1 MVRCVQ
7 LSCGGWYVIPPDDPL
22 DHPAPTTP
30 STSSSI
36 LPPCSLNLKARMP
49 KGTNITLSEYAVKL
63 HPFIKPENTA
73 KSWPKV
79 LLTLMNDD
87 NFPNLSSIVDNIYH
101 ALMAPPPQLK
111 TLIECCDYY
120 ITMLPTIINF
130 LPGDVRSFLLNFKTK
145 DYGHQ
150 DESEEKATIFSERQS
165 ENQTKSYLH
174 HLLAFLYTKKCPILD
189 SYLNHIKSDD
199 WVSVEDSYQYAFFSS
214 IVYDLSRET
223 PRRFGATTW
232 LTLHAQIY
240 CFERKDRGSGV
251 ALNGSGWASQKLSA
265 ALYAIR
271 ACICGKML
279 TTTSST
285 ESPGF
290 TEAVDMALGLQASN
304 FANTIS
310 PWIRHLRNDYAEEP
324 NSRSIRV
331 GWNGDIFIDGVCF
344 RRSIYESLIP
354 KVYRLFYS
362 IFEDHIDGEDWKEVL
377 NLRLPVGMRNWNECE
392 YAVGSCNST
401 DIILKKDV
409 DTHVMQKLCALIE
422 FSLLGLGLAPG
433 RFQEVC
439 RLDVTMF
446 KWYHCLY
453 YGFVSRKKGSYKSA
467 AGKFIEHRLPPC
479 LERCLLLFRAIV
491 QKHAR
496 YAPQGKQLLPTMP
509 STRAYSV
516 IHLAKEIF
524 GITSTSLNIFHIRH
538 FFHTT
543 INILFPD
550 GASEYGVLV
559 ASPQISTRAGHS
571 FQTTTRNY
579 ATHWDNWQDRY
590 YEEYFNF
597 MGDKDM
603 SHPNYIPSEPFN
615 RTEMLH
621 VIQHLYGE
629 NATFRNKEQEEAL
642 EAVVNGRQHLLA
654 LLSCG
659 GGKTLLALMPTLLAM
674 HRGYHSPMTIII
686 DPHIS
691 LVGHHGGQLEELTKR
706 WDTGRIIWIKELS
719 GGGKLDDELK
729 GDILPHILILSLG
742 AAAALIRDSFDLL
755 RKWAGDNT
763 LGNII
768 IDELQVVGEEIGL
781 RSSEYLQLQKLA
793 ALNVP
798 ITCLSGSLTQPIAT
812 EFCKFLR
819 LNPFDD
825 IKTIKSREI
834 IGDHISFEVIEK
846 DTNDI
851 DVVAEYAL
859 SRVDDSEDSCQVHI
873 ICSTKV
879 TAKAIFNRLA
889 SPTKHSI
896 SLVHGDM
903 DSLEKEEAA
912 KNWRENK
919 TDIYI
924 TTTCA
929 LEGNENSNCRHVMIV
944 DQIYSLSNLI
954 QAIGRIRAEQAKD
967 GKAFITQFLSKEDM
981 DETSKRCQD
990 TTKSK
995 IGCLVNNGLIPEHDQ
1010 LIHSEAAATFSEEG
1024 YIQLFKAKGC
1034 LLKSLR
1040 NCFDCP
1046 SDSDCQ
1052 RCTNCDYYYG
1062 TSNARIDDVSTERC
1076 FPSFLQPTPIE
1087 GEEGDDSMDTL
1098 GEVTTSDAQ
1107 EDDVFRR
1114 PRMQRPRLQKAA
1126 QRAVQDKGSQSQER
1140 RAYESPPP
1148 NKRPKTHNTLP
1159 QPTKSVQTASALAIE
1174 EGRKQEE
1181 YMRLAQRNLQYM
1193 KDGYCICGDKGTCD
1207 GRCQRGNRC
1216 FKCFGPHSHT
1226 ACPLWKN
1233 GSWTKE
1239 FQSLLQAKACYNC
1252 FDPYCQSTNNEH
1264 EVKDRIKAAL
1274 VRDGRKR
1281 GQGLLEVVRCH
1292 YANENSMHQFLSK
1305 IWGENVRFINE

>member
-1 MVRCVQ
+1 M
-7 LSCGGWYVIPPDDPL
+7 
-22 DHPAPTTP
+22 
-30 STSSSI
+30 
-36 LPPCSLNLKARMP
+36 
-49 KGTNITLSEYAVKL
+49 TL
-63 HPFIKPENTA
+63 I
-73 KSWPKV
+73 
-79 LLTLMNDD
+79 NDD
-87 NFPNLSSIVDNIYH
+87 NFPNLSSIVDDIYL
-101 ALMAPPPQLK
+101 ALKAPPQPLK

-120 ITMLPTIINF
+120 TTMLPTITNM

-145 DYGHQ
+145 DYGYQ
-150 DESEEKATIFSERQS
+150 DESEERASIFSERQS

-174 HLLAFLYTKKCPILD
+174 HLLAFLYTMKCPILD
-189 SYLNHIKSDD
+189 RYLNHINSDK
-199 WVSVEDSYQYAFFSS
+199 WVSVEHSYEYAFFSS
-214 IVYDLSRET
+214 IVYDLSREA
-223 PRRFGATTW
+223 PRRFGTTTW

-240 CFERKDRGSGV
+240 CFQRQDRGGRV
-251 ALNGSGWASQKLSA
+251 VLNGSGWGSQKLSA

-285 ESPGF
+285 EFPGF
-290 TEAVDMALGLQASN
+290 TEAVNMALGLQASN

-310 PWIRHLRNDYAEEP
+310 PWICQLRNDYAEQP

-344 RRSIYESLIP
+344 HRSIYESLIP
-354 KVYRLFYS
+354 KVYSLFYD
-362 IFEDHIDGEDWKEVL
+362 IFEEHIDGEDWKEVL
-377 NLRLPVGMRNWNECE
+377 NLRLPVGMRNWNKCE
-392 YAVGSCNST
+392 YAVGDCNSMG
-401 DIILKKDV
+401 IILKKDV

-453 YGFVSRKKGSYKSA
+453 YGFVSKKKGSYKSA

-491 QKHAR
+491 QKHGR

-509 STRAYSV
+509 STRSYSV

-524 GITSTSLNIFHIRH
+524 DITSESLDLYHIRH

-559 ASPQISTRAGHS
+559 ASPQISRRAGHS

-579 ATHWDNWQDRY
+579 ATLRENWYDGC
-590 YEEYFNF
+590 YEEFFYF
-597 MGDKDM
+597 MGDIDM

-615 RTEMLH
+615 RTEMQH
-621 VIQHLYGE
+621 VIQRLYGE
-629 NATFRNKEQEEAL
+629 DATFRNDEQEVAL

-691 LVGHHGGQLEELTKR
+691 LVGHHGGQLSELTKQ
-706 WDTGRIIWIKELS
+706 WGTGGDEDDDDHDEIWIKQIS
-719 GGGKLDDELK
+719 GSGKLDDDLK

-742 AAAALIRDSFDLL
+742 AATALIRDSFDLM

-768 IDELQVVGEEIGL
+768 IDELQVLGEEIGL

-812 EFCKFLR
+812 EFCNFLE
-819 LNPFDD
+819 LNPYDD
-825 IKTIKSREI
+825 IKTIKSKEI
-834 IGDHISFEVIEK
+834 IGDHFSFEVIEK
-846 DTNDI
+846 KKDDI

-879 TAKAIFNRLA
+879 TAKAIFDRLA
-889 SPTKHSI
+889 SPTKHI

-903 DSLEKEEAA
+903 DSSEKEEAA
-912 KNWRENK
+912 TNWREQK

-954 QAIGRIRAEQAKD
+954 QAIGRLRAEQAKD
-967 GKAFITQFLSKEDM
+967 GKAIITQFLSREDM
-981 DETSKRCQD
+981 DEKSKRCQD
-990 TTKSK
+990 ATKSR
-995 IGCLVNNGLIPEHDQ
+995 IDCLVNNGLIPKSFEVKW
-1010 LIHSEAAATFSEEG
+1010 SFG
-1024 YIQLFKAKGC
+1024 YL
-1034 LLKSLR
+1034 
-1040 NCFDCP
+1040 
-1046 SDSDCQ
+1046 
-1052 RCTNCDYYYG
+1052 
-1062 TSNARIDDVSTERC
+1062 
-1076 FPSFLQPTPIE
+1076 
-1087 GEEGDDSMDTL
+1087 
-1098 GEVTTSDAQ
+1098 
-1107 EDDVFRR
+1107 
-1114 PRMQRPRLQKAA
+1114 
-1126 QRAVQDKGSQSQER
+1126 
-1140 RAYESPPP
+1140 
-1148 NKRPKTHNTLP
+1148 
-1159 QPTKSVQTASALAIE
+1159 
-1174 EGRKQEE
+1174 
-1181 YMRLAQRNLQYM
+1181 
-1193 KDGYCICGDKGTCD
+1193 
-1207 GRCQRGNRC
+1207 
-1216 FKCFGPHSHT
+1216 
-1226 ACPLWKN
+1226 
-1233 GSWTKE
+1233 
-1239 FQSLLQAKACYNC
+1239 
-1252 FDPYCQSTNNEH
+1252 STN
-1264 EVKDRIKAAL
+1264 
-1274 VRDGRKR
+1274 
-1281 GQGLLEVVRCH
+1281 
-1292 YANENSMHQFLSK
+1292 SSLSSS
-1305 IWGENVRFINE
+1305 GGTQ